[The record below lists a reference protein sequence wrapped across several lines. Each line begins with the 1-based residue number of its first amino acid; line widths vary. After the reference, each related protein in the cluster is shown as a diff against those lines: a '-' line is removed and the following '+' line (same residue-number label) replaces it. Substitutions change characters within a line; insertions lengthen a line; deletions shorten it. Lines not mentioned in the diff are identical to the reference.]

1 MHGRYNRIPDKFYNR
16 KAPTWQTDHNNRTD
30 WPIMN
35 DNYTI
40 NYDLSQFLV
49 LCIDCTPVADQDGAN
64 GHGGK

>member
-1 MHGRYNRIPDKFYNR
+1 MDAIIVFQISSVIEKHQPVRLTITNRS
-16 KAPTWQTDHNNRTD
+16 D

-40 NYDLSQFLV
+40 NYDLTQFLV
-49 LCIDCTPVADQDGAN
+49 LCIDCTPAADLDGAN